1 MSDEKLKSHIETLKN
16 KHYNIQQEINRLT
29 HTHGPDDEI
38 HRLKKEK
45 LRIKDELKNC
55 ERKLAS

>member
-1 MSDEKLKSHIETLKN
+1 MSNEKLKMHMDTLRN
-16 KHYNIQQEINRLT
+16 KHYRIQQEINQLI

-45 LRIKDELKNC
+45 LRIKDELENC
-55 ERKLAS
+55 ERKLA